1 MGRNFPSRRIR
12 HRFNVWR
19 DRRRY
24 PWRYPELE
32 KRRFGRRAPQNSR
45 RRFFVIRSI
54 EDGSRMDHL
63 IFAECPNYASAL
75 EVAALGADR
84 VFTEGQMLDHPER
97 LRVLTAWDMI
107 EGRQRSRHP
116 KPAASR
122 RRASSHTYPR
132 IEARNG

>member
-12 HRFNVWR
+12 HRFSVWR

-24 PWRYPELE
+24 PWRYPEPE

-45 RRFFVIRSI
+45 RRFFVVRSI
-54 EDGSRMDHL
+54 EDGGRIDHL

-75 EVAALGADR
+75 EVAALGDDS

-97 LRVLTAWDMI
+97 LRVMTAWDMS
-107 EGRQRSRHP
+107 EGRQRIRRP
-116 KPAASR
+116 KADTSR
-122 RRASSHTYPR
+122 RRASSHAYSG
-132 IEARNG
+132 IEARDG